1 MGTHPIFESD
11 FDCLTEMRLIVYRVP
26 TYSLVPR
33 RICFPTRLADGGTPN
48 EQAAQAEREEAE
60 RAIYNS
66 KQMRH
71 FQAAMSNPVIKPYH
85 QKKTP
90 FQAKEKRRLIDQI
103 RESRDQSESGSDG
116 KTETGVEELKTPKT
130 ALQIAEERIAK
141 DNELRYYTVEDYKP
155 KWYEYGGLL
164 TNLDVDYEEEIK
176 RHQKWRKRLD
186 FVHRVALFLLAG
198 TTISFIV
205 NIIGAVVTPYYIPHM
220 AVGEIQNMEI
230 RLNQLEAQVAQGKNW
245 NPDHD
250 KAKSELKKVKQ
261 ALAELQAAEDAAEA
275 QNSKTENSK

>member
-1 MGTHPIFESD
+1 
-11 FDCLTEMRLIVYRVP
+11 MRLIVYRAP
-26 TYSLVPR
+26 YYSLAHGTTR
-33 RICFPTRLADGGTPN
+33 RICFSTRLADEGKQGTAN

-85 QKKTP
+85 QKRNP
-90 FQAKEKRRLIDQI
+90 FQTKEKRRLIDQI
-103 RESRDQSESGSDG
+103 KESRDQEKPQSESDG
-116 KTETGVEELKTPKT
+116 KTETGVEELKVPKT
-130 ALQIAEERIAK
+130 AIQIAEERIAR

-164 TNLDVDYEEEIK
+164 TNLDVNYEEEVK

-186 FVHRVALFLLAG
+186 YVHRFALICLGAC
-198 TTISFIV
+198 TVSIIV
-205 NIIGAVVTPYYIPHM
+205 NIIGAVFTPYYIPHM
-220 AVGEIQNMEI
+220 AVGEIQQMEI
-230 RLNQLEAQVAQGKNW
+230 KVNQLEAQVSQGKNW

-250 KAKSELKKVKQ
+250 KAQAELKKVRE
-261 ALAELQAAEDAAEA
+261 ALAELQAAEDALEEN
-275 QNSKTENSK
+275 NSKDSSK

>member
-26 TYSLVPR
+26 VYSLKRP
-33 RICFPTRLADGGTPN
+33 IYFSTKLAEKGTPN

-85 QKKTP
+85 QKRTP
-90 FQAKEKRRLIDQI
+90 FQTKERRSLIDKI
-103 RESRDQSESGSDG
+103 KESREREDRVDSDG
-116 KTETGVEELKTPKT
+116 KTETQVEELKTPKT
-130 ALQIAEERIAK
+130 ALQIAEEKIAR
-141 DNELRYYTVEDYKP
+141 DNELRYYTVDDYKP

-164 TNLDVDYEEEIK
+164 TNLDVNYEEEIK

-186 FVHRVALFLLAG
+186 YVHRLALFVFIFMF
-198 TTISFIV
+198 TISIIV
-205 NIIGAVVTPYYIPHM
+205 NIVGAVITPYYIPKM
-220 AVGEIQNMEI
+220 AVGEIQGMEI

-250 KAKSELKKVKQ
+250 KAQKELDKVKQ
-261 ALAELQAAEDAAEA
+261 ALAELQAAEDAL
-275 QNSKTENSK
+275 NENSENDKS